1 MTPEGKAS
9 LLVKVQLNRNNCR
22 VFRNNS
28 GTAYDQNNRPVFFGL
43 GNEGKKDK
51 DSIRTPDHVG
61 WHEVVVTP
69 EMVGH
74 KLAVFVGIDAKR
86 LGFVRKVIYP
96 VGTRE
101 YGQQKFFNM
110 VSEAGGIAGFA
121 SCPEEV
127 NEIINNFYKRFT
139 S

>member
-51 DSIRTPDHVG
+51 ESIRTPDHVG

-86 LGFVRKVIYP
+86 FGFVRKVMKLIML
-96 VGTRE
+96 T
-101 YGQQKFFNM
+101 
-110 VSEAGGIAGFA
+110 I
-121 SCPEEV
+121 
-127 NEIINNFYKRFT
+127 
-139 S
+139 